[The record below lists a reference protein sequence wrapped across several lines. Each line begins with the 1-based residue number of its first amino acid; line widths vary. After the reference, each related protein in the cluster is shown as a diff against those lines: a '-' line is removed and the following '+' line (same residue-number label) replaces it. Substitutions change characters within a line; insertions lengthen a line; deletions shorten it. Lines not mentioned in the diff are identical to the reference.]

1 MAVSYQLRAQYV
13 GNYGGGVI
21 SYGPYGTSFDIGGA
35 LTAGGGTIT
44 TNDQALVEQL
54 DRYPPLFRSA
64 FTGDPSPTIAPRFRA
79 VSVGNTA
86 VGSDVVFE
94 AHLPGESYA
103 RWQLLG
109 DGTISQGPGT
119 SSPTPSAVNPQG
131 GDLSAALVTAG
142 ILGGTVIVDRTYT
155 LTSALAIPDNVTL
168 DIRSAGVLDFSGA
181 ATGLTCITASGTV
194 GSTVAVNT
202 VAEAATTITGAAGI
216 ESGLAAGDWIRLS
229 SDDRF
234 DPLRTNSPIG
244 EIVQVLST
252 ASGSITVRSPVRDT
266 YTTTPLIAKL
276 TTRSGVSITGSG
288 RIIAPTQG
296 IAVKFD
302 CALYCTVAGSR
313 LRFESSGGATA
324 VQFVDCVG
332 CAAKGYDA
340 AGFNNALSGYG
351 TSFVSG
357 TRDSSVQDARFRD
370 CRHATTTATAGGRP
384 GIPRDNWVK
393 DANAW
398 DTTGDCFDTHAA
410 ADGMHFRD
418 CHSYDAGVSAFNI
431 ECPHATVVGCTVNRA
446 TAHGILA
453 NNASAR
459 PSDYTIEANV
469 VRTTGSNGIRY
480 TNIGTSGAGSSQRA
494 VRINGNEVYNST
506 LEAILVRS
514 TDTWRTG
521 RVTIEGNT
529 VVACQSTSGAIHIL
543 KGDGGTVSGNVVED
557 IVANGI
563 GLRIN
568 DWTYASIVGNTF
580 NFVSLSTGLCIYA
593 IASSGNV
600 TNCVI
605 AGNTGRLGNKG
616 IQLDVN
622 ATANTVTN
630 NDFTG
635 CTTPTVPGTGAGNVF
650 SGNRGGA
657 VTTVAS
663 ASTVTLPGSE
673 GDVYKISG
681 TTTID
686 TITASSGRQIT
697 LVFTSTA
704 GLSDGVG
711 NLRLSAAFT
720 GTADD
725 AVSLVCDGTN
735 WFERARSVN

>member
-168 DIRSAGVLDFSGA
+168 AIQPAGVLDFSGA

-202 VAEAATTITGAAGI
+202 VAEAATTITGSAGI

-302 CALYCTVAGSR
+302 CACTAPSPGRACASR
-313 LRFESSGGATA
+313 AAAARPPSSSSTASAAPPRATTPRASTTRSAATA
-324 VQFVDCVG
+324 
-332 CAAKGYDA
+332 
-340 AGFNNALSGYG
+340 
-351 TSFVSG
+351 
-357 TRDSSVQDARFRD
+357 
-370 CRHATTTATAGGRP
+370 
-384 GIPRDNWVK
+384 PR
-393 DANAW
+393 
-398 DTTGDCFDTHAA
+398 
-410 ADGMHFRD
+410 
-418 CHSYDAGVSAFNI
+418 S
-431 ECPHATVVGCTVNRA
+431 CPARA
-446 TAHGILA
+446 TAPSRTPGSVIA
-453 NNASAR
+453 GTPPPPPRRAGGPAS
-459 PSDYTIEANV
+459 PV
-469 VRTTGSNGIRY
+469 TTGSR
-480 TNIGTSGAGSSQRA
+480 TPTRGTRP
-494 VRINGNEVYNST
+494 
-506 LEAILVRS
+506 
-514 TDTWRTG
+514 
-521 RVTIEGNT
+521 
-529 VVACQSTSGAIHIL
+529 
-543 KGDGGTVSGNVVED
+543 
-557 IVANGI
+557 
-563 GLRIN
+563 
-568 DWTYASIVGNTF
+568 
-580 NFVSLSTGLCIYA
+580 
-593 IASSGNV
+593 
-600 TNCVI
+600 
-605 AGNTGRLGNKG
+605 
-616 IQLDVN
+616 
-622 ATANTVTN
+622 ATASTRTPRP
-630 NDFTG
+630 TG
-635 CTTPTVPGTGAGNVF
+635 CTSATATPTTRACRR
-650 SGNRGGA
+650 S
-657 VTTVAS
+657 TSS
-663 ASTVTLPGSE
+663 ART
-673 GDVYKISG
+673 
-681 TTTID
+681 
-686 TITASSGRQIT
+686 R
-697 LVFTSTA
+697 
-704 GLSDGVG
+704 
-711 NLRLSAAFT
+711 RWSAAP
-720 GTADD
+720 
-725 AVSLVCDGTN
+725 
-735 WFERARSVN
+735 